1 MKYLELIYLT
11 GTFLKRN
18 CRLLLE
24 CYKFYL
30 LLLLLASSLRL
41 KVVRHGRA
49 TRNLLFELGLWHSQQ
64 MMKIH
69 LTYRLAFFFLPQQ
82 VDLLPPLLQLRL
94 QFRSIRLVQY
104 LECIS

>member
-1 MKYLELIYLT
+1 
-11 GTFLKRN
+11 
-18 CRLLLE
+18 
-24 CYKFYL
+24 
-30 LLLLLASSLRL
+30 
-41 KVVRHGRA
+41 
-49 TRNLLFELGLWHSQQ
+49 
-64 MMKIH
+64 